1 MTIAIDSVQLSDL
14 WADPYPVYAYL
25 RENQP
30 VCWVPS
36 AGRYLITRQ
45 QDVLDV
51 ERNTAVFSNCETPT
65 LAERVMGE
73 TILRKDGDEHRRQRS
88 ALEAPLKPRA
98 VREQWLPLFRRN
110 AETLIASFAEVGGAD
125 LFTEFA
131 APLAGMNL
139 AAFLGLRGV
148 TADQLVEWSQALIDG
163 AGNYP
168 DDPAVWERC
177 DSATAAI
184 DEAITDTMAF
194 LRQTPDHS
202 VISSMMHADDPL
214 TEAQIRG
221 NVKVIIG
228 GGLNEPRDALLVG
241 TYGLLTN
248 PSQRADVMT
257 DSTLWKKVFEEA
269 VRWVAPIGMY
279 PRQVVSEVEVAGVRL
294 RPGDRVG
301 LVVASANRDH
311 TVYDRPDEFD
321 IHRQVA
327 HHVAFGGG
335 PHFCAGAWVSRAAVG
350 QAGYPLLFE
359 RLRNLRLDEN
369 QPVRWGGWVFRGP
382 LALPAVWDV

>member
-1 MTIAIDSVQLSDL
+1 MTLSIDSVQLSDL
-14 WADPYPVYAYL
+14 WTDPYPVYAHL

-30 VCWVPS
+30 VSWVPS
-36 AGRYLITRQ
+36 TGRYLITRQ

-73 TILRKDGDEHRRQRS
+73 TILRKDGEDHRRQRI

-98 VREQWLPLFRRN
+98 VREHWLPLFQRN
-110 AETLIASFAEVGGAD
+110 AETLVGAFTDAGRAD
-125 LFTEFA
+125 LFTDFA

-148 TADQLVEWSQALIDG
+148 TAHQLIEWSQALIDG
-163 AGNYP
+163 AGNYA
-168 DDPAVWERC
+168 DDAGVWARC
-177 DSATAAI
+177 DAATRAV
-184 DEAITDTMAF
+184 DDAITEAMAF
-194 LRQTPDHS
+194 LRGSPDHS
-202 VISSMMHADDPL
+202 VISSMMHAVDPL

-221 NVKVIIG
+221 NVKVVIG

-241 TYGLLTN
+241 AHGLLTN
-248 PSQRADVMT
+248 PSQRADVMA
-257 DSTLWKKVFEEA
+257 DAALWKKVFEEA
-269 VRWVAPIGMY
+269 VRWVSPIGMY
-279 PRQVVSEVEVAGVRL
+279 PRQVVTEVEVAGVKL

-301 LVVASANRDH
+301 LVVASANRDR
-311 TVYDRPDEFD
+311 TVYDHADEFD
-321 IHRQVA
+321 IHRSVA

-350 QAGYPLLFE
+350 QAGLPTLFG
-359 RLRNLRLDEN
+359 RLRNLRLDDAE
-369 QPVRWGGWVFRGP
+369 PVRWGGWVFRGP
-382 LALPAVWDV
+382 LTMPVTWDA